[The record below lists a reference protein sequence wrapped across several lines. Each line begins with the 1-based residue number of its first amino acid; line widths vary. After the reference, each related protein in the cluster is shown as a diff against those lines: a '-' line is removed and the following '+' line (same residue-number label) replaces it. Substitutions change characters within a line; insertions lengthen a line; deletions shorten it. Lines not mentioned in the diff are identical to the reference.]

1 MKLLA
6 TNDTLKVAG
15 GCDCALQKHF
25 GDSLI
30 IHWFEPALF
39 NDTSLGLPEP
49 GMMYLQVITPGS
61 IVHGTLNGE
70 PITIHVAYNGYFKVA
85 P

>member
-1 MKLLA
+1 MKLL
-6 TNDTLKVAG
+6 TLHETFNVSG
-15 GCDCALQKHF
+15 GCECSLQKYF
-25 GDSLI
+25 GDSLV
-30 IHWFEPALF
+30 IHSFEPAMF